1 MKALIQEFSDYL
13 RIEKRNS
20 PHTVSAY
27 RRDLIRFST
36 ELAGQKVDSVTT
48 ADIRGFLI
56 SLREQGLSPASV
68 ARSLSSIKSFFKYLC
83 QDKQS
88 QGNPVQGSPG
98 QDHPV
103 QNNPAEI
110 LETPKRW
117 RKLPDILS
125 VEDVDNLLKS
135 PDMNSVLGLRD
146 KAMLEVLYASGLR
159 VSELINLQVS
169 QLDMQVGYL
178 RTLGKGSKERI
189 VPIGAM
195 AKKAVENYIL
205 NSRPA
210 LVSSRKDGRKAEELF
225 VTRRGR
231 GMTRQ
236 GFWKLLKG
244 YVVKANIRAS
254 VSPHTLRHAFA
265 THLLERGADLRSVQ
279 QMLGHSDISTTQI
292 YTHILGKRMLEIHQQ
307 FHPRP

>member
-1 MKALIQEFSDYL
+1 MKTLIQEFSDYL

-27 RRDLIRFST
+27 RRDLSRFSA
-36 ELAGQKVDSVTT
+36 EFAGQKVDSVTT
-48 ADIRGFLI
+48 ANIRDFLI

-83 QDKQS
+83 QDKQF
-88 QGNPVQGSPG
+88 
-98 QDHPV
+98 QD
-103 QNNPAEI
+103 NPAEI

-117 RKLPDILS
+117 RKLPDVLS
-125 VEDVDNLLKS
+125 SEDVDNLLKC
-135 PDMNSVLGLRD
+135 PDLESVLGLRD
-146 KAMLEVLYASGLR
+146 KAMLEILYASGLR

-195 AKKAVENYIL
+195 AKRAVENYIL

-210 LVSSRKDGRKAEELF
+210 LVSSRKDGGKSEQLF

-244 YVVKANIRAS
+244 YVTQANIRAS

-307 FHPRP
+307 FHPRS

>member
-1 MKALIQEFSDYL
+1 MKAIIQEFSDYL

-27 RRDLIRFST
+27 RRDLSRFSA
-36 ELAGQKVDSVTT
+36 EFAGQKVDSVTT
-48 ADIRGFLI
+48 ANIRDFLI

-83 QDKQS
+83 QDKQF
-88 QGNPVQGSPG
+88 
-98 QDHPV
+98 QD
-103 QNNPAEI
+103 NPAEI

-117 RKLPDILS
+117 RKLPDVLS
-125 VEDVDNLLKS
+125 SEDVDNLLKC
-135 PDMNSVLGLRD
+135 PDLESVLGLRD
-146 KAMLEVLYASGLR
+146 KAMLEILYASGLR

-195 AKKAVENYIL
+195 AKRAVENYIL

-210 LVSSRKDGRKAEELF
+210 LVSRRKDGGKSEQLF

-244 YVVKANIRAS
+244 YVTQANIRAS

-307 FHPRP
+307 FHPRS

>member
-1 MKALIQEFSDYL
+1 MNTLIQEFADYL

-20 PHTVSAY
+20 PNTVSAY
-27 RRDLIRFST
+27 RRDLFRFSA
-36 ELAGQKVDSVTT
+36 ELTDQKVESVTT
-48 ADIRGFLI
+48 SDIRDFLI
-56 SLREQGLSPASV
+56 LLKEKGLSAASV

-83 QDKQS
+83 HDKQF
-88 QGNPVQGSPG
+88 
-98 QDHPV
+98 QD
-103 QNNPAEI
+103 NPAEI
-110 LETPKRW
+110 LETPKSW

-125 VEDVDNLLKS
+125 SEDVDNLLKS
-135 PDMNSVLGLRD
+135 PNLESGLGLRD

-159 VSELINLQVS
+159 VSELINLKIS
-169 QLDMQVGYL
+169 QLDMEVGYL
-178 RTLGKGSKERI
+178 RTFGKGSKERI
-189 VPIGAM
+189 VPIGAV
-195 AKKAVENYIL
+195 AKRAVENYIL

-210 LVSSRKDGRKAEELF
+210 LASNLKDGRKAEELF
-225 VTRRGR
+225 VTLRGR

-244 YVVKANIRAS
+244 YVIQANVRAS

-307 FHPRP
+307 FHPRS

>member
-27 RRDLIRFST
+27 RRDLSRFSA
-36 ELAGQKVDSVTT
+36 EFAGQKVDSVTT
-48 ADIRGFLI
+48 ANIRDFLI

-83 QDKQS
+83 QDKQF
-88 QGNPVQGSPG
+88 
-98 QDHPV
+98 QD
-103 QNNPAEI
+103 NPAEI

-117 RKLPDILS
+117 RKLPDVLS
-125 VEDVDNLLKS
+125 SEDVDNLLKC
-135 PDMNSVLGLRD
+135 PDLESVLGLRD
-146 KAMLEVLYASGLR
+146 KAMLEILYASGLR

-195 AKKAVENYIL
+195 AKRAVENYIL

-210 LVSSRKDGRKAEELF
+210 LVSSRKDGGKSEQLF

-244 YVVKANIRAS
+244 YVTQANIRAN

-307 FHPRP
+307 FHPRS

>member
-27 RRDLIRFST
+27 RRDLSRFSA

-48 ADIRGFLI
+48 ANIRDFLI

-83 QDKQS
+83 QDKQF
-88 QGNPVQGSPG
+88 
-98 QDHPV
+98 QD
-103 QNNPAEI
+103 NPAEI

-117 RKLPDILS
+117 RKLPDVLS
-125 VEDVDNLLKS
+125 SEDVDNLLKC
-135 PDMNSVLGLRD
+135 PDLESVLGLRD
-146 KAMLEVLYASGLR
+146 KAMLEILYASGLR

-195 AKKAVENYIL
+195 AKRAVENYIL

-210 LVSSRKDGRKAEELF
+210 LVSSRKDGEKSEQLF

-244 YVVKANIRAS
+244 YVTQANIRAS

-307 FHPRP
+307 FHPRS

>member
-1 MKALIQEFSDYL
+1 MKDLIQEFSDYL

-56 SLREQGLSPASV
+56 CLREQGLSSASV

-83 QDKQS
+83 QDKQFKS
-88 QGNPVQGSPG
+88 
-98 QDHPV
+98 
-103 QNNPAEI
+103 NPAEI

-117 RKLPDILS
+117 RKLPDVLS
-125 VEDVDNLLKS
+125 CEDVDCLLRS
-135 PDMNSVLGLRD
+135 PDLESILGLRD
-146 KAMLEVLYASGLR
+146 KAMLEILYASGLR
-159 VSELINLQVS
+159 VSELINLKVS
-169 QLDMQVGYL
+169 QLDMEVGYL
-178 RTLGKGSKERI
+178 RTLGKGNKERI
-189 VPIGAM
+189 VPIGAV
-195 AKKAVENYIL
+195 AKKAVENYIS
-205 NSRPA
+205 NSRPTLA
-210 LVSSRKDGRKAEELF
+210 SSRKDGGKAEELF

-244 YVVKANIRAS
+244 YVTQANIRAS

>member
-27 RRDLIRFST
+27 RRDLSRFSA
-36 ELAGQKVDSVTT
+36 EFAGQKVDSVTT
-48 ADIRGFLI
+48 ANIRDFLI

-83 QDKQS
+83 QDKQF
-88 QGNPVQGSPG
+88 
-98 QDHPV
+98 QD
-103 QNNPAEI
+103 NPAEI

-117 RKLPDILS
+117 RKLPDVLS
-125 VEDVDNLLKS
+125 SEDVDNLLKC
-135 PDMNSVLGLRD
+135 PDLESVLGLRD
-146 KAMLEVLYASGLR
+146 KAMLEILYASGLR

-195 AKKAVENYIL
+195 AKRAVENYIL

-210 LVSSRKDGRKAEELF
+210 LVSSRKDGGKPEELF

-244 YVVKANIRAS
+244 YVTQANIRAN

-307 FHPRP
+307 FHPRS

>member
-27 RRDLIRFST
+27 RRDLSRFSA
-36 ELAGQKVDSVTT
+36 EFAGQKVDSVTT
-48 ADIRGFLI
+48 ANIRDFLI

-83 QDKQS
+83 QDKQF
-88 QGNPVQGSPG
+88 
-98 QDHPV
+98 

-117 RKLPDILS
+117 RKLPDVLS
-125 VEDVDNLLKS
+125 SEDVDNLLKF
-135 PDMNSVLGLRD
+135 PDLESVLGLRD
-146 KAMLEVLYASGLR
+146 KAMLEILYASGLR

-195 AKKAVENYIL
+195 AKRAVENYIL

-210 LVSSRKDGRKAEELF
+210 LVSSRKDGGKSEQLF

-244 YVVKANIRAS
+244 YVSQANIRAS

-307 FHPRP
+307 FHPRS

>member
-1 MKALIQEFSDYL
+1 M
-13 RIEKRNS
+13 
-20 PHTVSAY
+20 
-27 RRDLIRFST
+27 
-36 ELAGQKVDSVTT
+36 
-48 ADIRGFLI
+48 
-56 SLREQGLSPASV
+56 

-83 QDKQS
+83 QDKQF
-88 QGNPVQGSPG
+88 
-98 QDHPV
+98 

-117 RKLPDILS
+117 RKLPDVLS
-125 VEDVDNLLKS
+125 SEDVDKLLKC
-135 PDMNSVLGLRD
+135 PDLESVLGLRD
-146 KAMLEVLYASGLR
+146 KAMLEILYASGLR

-195 AKKAVENYIL
+195 AKRAVENYIL

-210 LVSSRKDGRKAEELF
+210 LVFSRKDGGKAEELF

-244 YVVKANIRAS
+244 YVTQANIRAS

-307 FHPRP
+307 FHPRS